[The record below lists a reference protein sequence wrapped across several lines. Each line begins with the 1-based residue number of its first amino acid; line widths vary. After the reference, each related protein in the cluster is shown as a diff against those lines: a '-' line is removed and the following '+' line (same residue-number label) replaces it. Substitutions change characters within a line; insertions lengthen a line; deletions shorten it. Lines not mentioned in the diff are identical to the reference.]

1 MKLNTFIATVMVVT
15 LLAAC
20 TNNQKMNQD
29 MKQAAFITADQ
40 TEEVIAQLKDS
51 LGEASAFRIGRGVAQ
66 VGAVWRA
73 ADGDAEAF
81 AQFCKR

>member
-51 LGEASAFRIGRGVAQ
+51 LGEASAFRIGRGVTRS
-66 VGAVWRA
+66 VSSEPHRA
-73 ADGDAEAF
+73 GRTIALTHKEA
-81 AQFCKR
+81 A